1 MTTRMR
7 GPMGEVN
14 KLIVAFKMHFFNC
27 LSADDQRRQLDVL
40 IEACDKELARL
51 ADLRSYEPLT
61 ATSGYLPSWLELE
74 IDEIAARRTWF
85 EGLKAKIAP

>member
-14 KLIVAFKMHFFNC
+14 KLIVAFKMHFFDC
-27 LSADDQRRQLDVL
+27 LAPDDQRQQLDVL

-51 ADLRSYEPLT
+51 GRSAQL
-61 ATSGYLPSWLELE
+61 
-74 IDEIAARRTWF
+74 
-85 EGLKAKIAP
+85 